1 MRLLKYNKL
10 NNIFILIFLLNG
22 IYYAQEPGDIIVA
35 DLMEFM
41 TAEAIQA
48 ELEDEI
54 EEFDLPWNIE
64 YDVSLYRLEYY
75 TTDPWD
81 NLTIA
86 SGVLAVP
93 GGVNQNYPIISF
105 QHGTVLK
112 RTSVASENGFD
123 LISMWLGGR
132 GNLTVISDDNSSSI
146 YLCAAMVTYP
156 PSE

>member
-1 MRLLKYNKL
+1 MRILKYNKL

-22 IYYAQEPGDIIVA
+22 IHYAQEPGDIIVA
-35 DLMEFM
+35 ELMEFM
-41 TAEAIQA
+41 MAEAIQA

-93 GGVNQNYPIISF
+93 GGVNQNYPIII
-105 QHGTVLK
+105 LK
-112 RTSVASENGFD
+112 KEYDIPVEQILWII
-123 LISMWLGGR
+123 LI
-132 GNLTVISDDNSSSI
+132 TISGLSI
-146 YLCAAMVTYP
+146 R
-156 PSE
+156 